1 MLTVKYERKDFWGRR
16 QYTEDNL
23 EHYGRDDIKKAF
35 LFLGKI
41 DMLPCKKKTL
51 FTVGIVQQIMTTGL

>member
-23 EHYGRDDIKKAF
+23 EHYGRDDSNR
-35 LFLGKI
+35 
-41 DMLPCKKKTL
+41 
-51 FTVGIVQQIMTTGL
+51 